1 MDSNAPAPT
10 VRDGQSVAALDDGL
24 RGVILR
30 GELEPE

>member
-10 VRDGQSVAALDDGL
+10 VRDGQSVAALYDCL